1 MSQLTKQEKKKFFS
15 VLYDLEA
22 DGKKV
27 AYRESL
33 REKAKNWFKSLNFAK
48 VVPIG
53 ILLLAITIILL
64 IVQPFTLPK
73 HVVEEIIYIILGFI
87 LISAMFF
94 PFILLL
100 AYNDAT
106 PIRKSAL
113 MLKRALGKREYD
125 LINDYNDPLT
135 DDLIFLAMVKMHKP
149 VLKKLMHDQRLD
161 EYAKKLEI
169 FHQVDH
175 KELSQENQAKINQ
188 TMTDFDEYLNK
199 YQNKIEKLYI
209 DPILDRT
216 LMKII
221 NDPKRKYYSI
231 LPKRIKAKID
241 NQLISN
247 L

>member
-1 MSQLTKQEKKKFFS
+1 MHQLTDQEKREFF
-15 VLYDLEA
+15 YNIFDYEK

-33 REKAKNWFKSLNFAK
+33 REKAEKWFKSLNFAK
-48 VVPIG
+48 VVPIS
-53 ILLLAITIILL
+53 ILLLAIAIILL
-64 IVQPFTLPK
+64 IVHPFTLPR
-73 HVVEEIIYIILGFI
+73 HLVEEIIYIILGFI
-87 LISAMFF
+87 LISAMLF
-94 PFILLL
+94 PFILLT
-100 AYNDAT
+100 YDDAT

-113 MLKRALGKREYD
+113 MLKRALGKKEYD
-125 LINDYNDPLT
+125 LINDYNDLLT
-135 DDLIFLAMVKMHKP
+135 DDLIFLAMVKMHQP
-149 VLKKLMHDQRLD
+149 VLKKLTHDQHLD

-169 FHQVDH
+169 FYQVDNQ
-175 KELSQENQAKINQ
+175 ELSQENQDKINQ
-188 TMTDFDEYLNK
+188 TMADFNNYLDK
-199 YQNKIEKLYI
+199 YQNEIEKLYI
-209 DPILDRT
+209 DPILNQT

>member
-1 MSQLTKQEKKKFFS
+1 M
-15 VLYDLEA
+15 
-22 DGKKV
+22 
-27 AYRESL
+27 
-33 REKAKNWFKSLNFAK
+33 
-48 VVPIG
+48 VPIG
-53 ILLLAITIILL
+53 TISILLLAITIILL
-64 IVQPFTLPK
+64 IVHPFNRPK
-73 HVVEEIIYIILGFI
+73 HLIEEIIYIILGFI

-94 PFILLL
+94 PFILLT
-100 AYNDAT
+100 YNDAT

-113 MLKRALGKREYD
+113 MLKHALGKKEYD
-125 LINDYNDPLT
+125 WINDYNDLLT
-135 DDLIFLAMVKMHKP
+135 DDLIFLAMAKMHKP
-149 VLKKLMHDQRLD
+149 VLKKLTHDQHLD

-169 FHQVDH
+169 FHQVDN
-175 KELSQENQAKINQ
+175 KELSKKNQDKINR
-188 TMTDFDEYLNK
+188 TMTDFDEYLDK

-231 LPKRIKAKID
+231 LPKRIKVKID